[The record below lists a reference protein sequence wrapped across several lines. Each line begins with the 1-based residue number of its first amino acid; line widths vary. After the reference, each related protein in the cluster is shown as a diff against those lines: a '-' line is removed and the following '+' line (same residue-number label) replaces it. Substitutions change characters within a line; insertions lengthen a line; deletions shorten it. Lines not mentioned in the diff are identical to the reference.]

1 MNNKTASTIRN
12 LPVHKHD
19 VVIVGAGVAGLQAAL
34 QLADNYDV
42 AVVSKVYPTRSHSGA
57 AQGGIAASL
66 GNCGEDSWEWHMYDT
81 IKGGVFLCDQD
92 AVEIMTK
99 GAPEIVYELEHRG
112 VPFSRTDKG
121 TIMQRTFGGHTRNIG
136 ERPVARACYAEDR
149 TGHAILTTLWEQC
162 IKMNVKFYS
171 EFYILSLITNDNTCS
186 GITAWDIQ
194 HGGIHAFHSKAV
206 LLATGGYARI
216 YKTSTN
222 AYANTGDGQSLVLRK
237 GFPLQ
242 DMEFVQF
249 HPTGLFEKGILISE
263 SARSEGG
270 YLINNNGKRF
280 MADYSSDQMEL
291 APRHIVVRAEQD
303 EINAGRG
310 INGKDYLYLDIRHL
324 GEEAINEKL
333 PQTRELSIKFAEID
347 PVDDLI
353 PIQPAAHYSMGGIPT
368 TIDGEVLA
376 DGKSEKVKGLFSA
389 GECACVSVH
398 GANRLGCNSLLE
410 AAFFGKRAGLSIE
423 SFLAKTESFPE
434 IHEHSTDD
442 AIDEIRFLQ
451 SANGKENIAEIRESL
466 QCLMMDKCGVY
477 RNARDLESLK
487 NDLTSLNTSYEN
499 INLEDKS
506 DSYNL
511 DIIEALE
518 LGHMLDTC
526 EAIVQCAVSRYESRG
541 SHIRIDFPDRNDK
554 DWLKHSLTFK
564 RNNEMR
570 VDYKPVIITQ
580 CNPQ

>member
-1 MNNKTASTIRN
+1 MNNKTASNIQN

-34 QLADNYDV
+34 QLARNYDV

-66 GNCGEDSWEWHMYDT
+66 GNCGEDSLEWHMYDT

-112 VPFSRTDKG
+112 VPFSRTDRG
-121 TIMQRTFGGHTRNIG
+121 MIMQRTFGGHTRNRG

-162 IKMNVKFYS
+162 IKMKVKFYN
-171 EFYILSLITNDNTCS
+171 EFYILSLIINDNTCS

-194 HGGIHAFHSKAV
+194 HGGIHVFHSKAV

-222 AYANTGDGQSLVLRK
+222 AFANTGDGQSLVLRK

-333 PQTRELSIKFAEID
+333 PQTRELCIKFAGID
-347 PVDDLI
+347 PVEDLI

-410 AAFFGKRAGLSIE
+410 AALFGKRAGLSIE

-434 IHEHSTDD
+434 IHERSTDD

-477 RNARDLESLK
+477 RNATDLESLK
-487 NDLTSLNTSYEN
+487 NDLTSLRIRYEN

-526 EAIVQCAVSRYESRG
+526 EATVQCAVSRYESRG
-541 SHIRIDFPDRNDK
+541 SHIRTDFPARNDK

-570 VDYKPVIITQ
+570 VDYKTVTITRY
-580 CNPQ
+580 NPQ